1 MKLLLASLVV
11 VVSLTLTKSD
21 AIDAAWKKLCE
32 INEKKPEK
40 MNEIKDC
47 DGKFLSGKSEMLL
60 AEIRKCEKR
69 IFPTN
74 NFAEFLSE
82 TCSEGREADLKKVK
96 ECIREKFAASQ
107 MDSEKVVVEMMNN
120 CF

>member
-1 MKLLLASLVV
+1 MKVLLAAFVV
-11 VVSLTLTKSD
+11 LGCLTFTEGD
-21 AIDAAWKKLCE
+21 GIDAAWKKLCE

-40 MNEIKDC
+40 MNEIKKC
-47 DGKFLSGKSEMLL
+47 DEKFLSGKSEMLL

-96 ECIREKFAASQ
+96 ECIREKVAASQ
-107 MDSEKVVVEMMNN
+107 MDSEKLVVEMMNN